1 MIYSITVK
9 LPKSKIQQ
17 YDMPGPVSVN
27 DLSDSE
33 FTDLLGSFASHVR
46 LSKELSKL
54 KSGLKQIFWETLSPQ
69 KLNLFINFYSSDP
82 QYFAD
87 YNTAPGENGTV
98 NHQLGESVLRNNNV
112 PNLINS
118 NQAYTALGV
127 NPLPYAR
134 YNKKNYFIPNYEI
147 NPLYKVDIQDPDP
160 ATFDLILNELIEK
173 NILPAPLGEKKYRTK
188 PKLYQYNNV
197 WYKLPDYNTLKKN
210 DDLLQIFKKYV
221 SVESVKLFTENI
233 NAWIS
238 FLGTLPE
245 QAHNADDYDTYKSIY
260 LNKIYT
266 SVPGNQGKKVPVF
279 EYDNE
284 LYYVPSYETFNK
296 FKELKDLWTDII
308 VLNRPIKNSRADEAL
323 RQLKAEY
330 PFQELN
336 DLGLTF
342 KTFFNI
348 KLDPRWKDFV
358 NKKYYKIPENATT
371 EQIKKIKEEIRIRS
385 PRLFLFS
392 SIKSIAKIKVQDGRK
407 KYCFNLSNTYFEEI
421 PDGAWK
427 TCMLLDDEHKD
438 KIYEFSIWC
447 ETAENNQCVLW
458 KGESKTPNERGD
470 ITTTPF
476 TFEHNK
482 GMDEN
487 AYSID
492 AVLVNEK
499 DEIQYI
505 VEFDGTQHYYGS
517 FDNSPTSKIVS
528 DQVKNR
534 FAREINK
541 DSKGNYI
548 PIPCIRIP
556 GFRNARE
563 YDFQNDFK
571 KYVINLIRNYYNL
584 PSLQQE
590 QESET
595 TNPAIKEITAY
606 KIRQIIK

>member
-17 YDMPGPVSVN
+17 YDIPGPVSVN
-27 DLSDSE
+27 DLSDAE
-33 FTDLLGSFASHVR
+33 FTNLLGSFVSHSI
-46 LSKELSKL
+46 LSKKLSEL

-82 QYFAD
+82 VYFANI
-87 YNTAPGENGTV
+87 NTQPGENNTV
-98 NHQLGESVLRNNNV
+98 NQREGNTIINNNRV
-112 PNLINS
+112 PSLEYS
-118 NQAYTALGV
+118 NQAYISLGV
-127 NPLPYAR
+127 NPMPYAR
-134 YNKKNYFIPNYEI
+134 YKNKNFFIPNYEI
-147 NPLYKVDIQDPDP
+147 NPLYKVAIQDPDP
-160 ATFDLILNELIEK
+160 ATFDLILDELTEK
-173 NILPAPLGEKKYRTK
+173 GILPLPLGEKKYRTK
-188 PKLYQYNNV
+188 PILYLYNNV
-197 WYKLPDYNTLKKN
+197 WYKMPDYNTLKK
-210 DDLLQIFKKYV
+210 DDFLFQVFKKYQT
-221 SVESVKLFTENI
+221 VEPIKIFTENI

-238 FLGTLPE
+238 FLQSLPPT
-245 QAHNADDYDTYKSIY
+245 AHNVDDYNKYVSTS

-266 SVPGNQGKKVPVF
+266 SIPGNQGKKVPVF
-279 EYDNE
+279 EYE
-284 LYYVPSYETFNK
+284 KEFYYVPTSETFK
-296 FKELKDLWTDII
+296 QRKQLKDLWNQII
-308 VLNRPIKNSRADEAL
+308 VEKRPIIGSKADEAL
-323 RQLKAEY
+323 RQLKDEY
-330 PFQELN
+330 PFQELS

-348 KLDPRWKDFV
+348 NHDPRWKDFV
-358 NKKYYKIPENATT
+358 NKKYYKIPPDADKKEI
-371 EQIKKIKEEIRIRS
+371 ERIKNEIRKKS

-392 SIKSIAKIKVQDGRK
+392 SIKSIAKIKFQDGLK
-407 KYCFNLSNTYFEEI
+407 KYCFNLSNTYFEKI
-421 PDGAWK
+421 PDGTWK
-427 TCMLLDDEHKD
+427 TCMLLDGEHKD

-458 KGESKTPNERGD
+458 KGESKTPSERGD

-476 TFEHNK
+476 IFEHNK

-492 AVLVNEK
+492 AVLVNEN

-505 VEFDGTQHYYGS
+505 VEFDGTHHYYGS
-517 FDNSPTSKIVS
+517 FDNTPTSKIVS

-563 YDFQNDFK
+563 YNFQSDFK
-571 KYVINLIRNYYNL
+571 KYVINLIRESYDL
-584 PSLQQE
+584 PPLQP
-590 QESET
+590 ESET
-595 TNPAIKEITAY
+595 VNSAIYNKSLG
-606 KIRQIIK
+606 